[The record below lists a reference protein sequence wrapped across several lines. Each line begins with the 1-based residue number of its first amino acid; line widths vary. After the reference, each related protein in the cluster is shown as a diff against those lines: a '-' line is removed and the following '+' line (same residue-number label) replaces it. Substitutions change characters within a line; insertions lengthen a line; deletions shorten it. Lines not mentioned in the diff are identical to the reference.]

1 MRRRNVINLAVFFAI
16 IIGSGLW
23 RFWLMFKDWKLTK
36 EQLTGVQI
44 QYYRIAQ
51 ELTDYQNQI
60 NTLNQKITALEGNN
74 NKLSKE
80 KQDLEQ
86 KLVDLE
92 KEKQLI
98 ETKLHSLKE
107 LKQAIRQVKIEM
119 HEQEIEQYLVRKA
132 QQEELDAQELAMG
145 NRGFIIKGYQS
156 TYKPKIRIEVKPVN

>member
-1 MRRRNVINLAVFFAI
+1 MKRRNAILLTVFFAI
-16 IIGSGLW
+16 IIGLGSW
-23 RFWLMFKDWKLTK
+23 RFWLMFKDWKLAK
-36 EQLTGVQI
+36 EQLTSAEI

-74 NKLSKE
+74 AELSKE

-98 ETKLHSLKE
+98 EARLHSLKG

-119 HEQEIEQYLVRKA
+119 HEQKIKLYLARKA

-145 NRGFIIKGYQS
+145 NRGFLIKGAQS